1 MPAVL
6 HDFRLAADRLGYA
19 LADGRTLFSN
29 ITLGFG
35 RERTGLVGPNGA
47 GKSTLVRLL
56 AGELSTAH
64 GSIQRRGTIAYLPQN
79 FELASDGTLANVLGI
94 GERLAALGRVY
105 AGTPE
110 PGDIDQIGDDWDLR
124 ERAEAAL
131 ARFGVGHL
139 PLERPITGVSGGEGT
154 RVALAGLT
162 LRQPDFLLLDEPTN
176 NLDAAGRDALY
187 ELVGGWTGGLLAV
200 SHDRTLL
207 RRVDRIV
214 ELSPGGV
221 RVYGGNFDAY
231 VAQKTAEDEAAARE
245 LGSAEAALRIARRE
259 AQRMRERQDR
269 RDSRGK
275 AQALKGGAPRI
286 WLGMQ
291 RERSEGTRGRVL
303 DTGERIVADGRA
315 RFDAARARVE
325 ERARM
330 ALDLPSTGLAPG
342 KVIVEMEAVSV
353 LRPGAGRSAP
363 DCVSL
368 RITGPERVA
377 IAGPNGSGKTTLL
390 HVIEGTLLP
399 TSGTVRLGLDAGDVA
414 FFDQHARRLRPGASV
429 LESYR
434 ERNQTVGETEARHAL
449 ARFLFEGD
457 AVHQS
462 TETLSGGQRLRA
474 ALACT
479 LNGWRP
485 PKLLLLDEP
494 TNHLDLDSL
503 AALEDVLN
511 GYDGA
516 LIVVS
521 HDRAFLEAIGV
532 ERVVE
537 VG

>member
-19 LADGRTLFSN
+19 LADGRTLFN
-29 ITLGFG
+29 DVTLGFG
-35 RERTGLVGPNGA
+35 RERTGLIGPNGA

-56 AGELSTAH
+56 AGELATPF
-64 GSIQRRGTIAYLPQN
+64 GTVQRRGTLAYLPQN
-79 FELASDGTLANVLGI
+79 FELAADGTLADVLGI
-94 GERLAALGRVY
+94 GARLAALDRVY
-105 AGTPE
+105 AGE
-110 PGDIDQIGDDWDLR
+110 PRAGDIERVGDGWDLR
-124 ERAEAAL
+124 ERAVAAL

-139 PLERPITGVSGGEGT
+139 PLDRLVAGVSGGEGT
-154 RVALAGLT
+154 RVALAGLM
-162 LRQPDFLLLDEPTN
+162 LRRPDFLLLDEPTN
-176 NLDAAGRDALY
+176 NLDAAGREALY
-187 ELVGGWTGGLLAV
+187 ELVRGWTGGLLAV

-207 RRVDRIV
+207 RLLDRIV

-221 RVYGGNFDAY
+221 RVYGGNYDACH
-231 VAQKTAEDEAAARE
+231 AQKTAEDAAAARE
-245 LGSAEAALRIARRE
+245 LGSAESALRAARRE

-275 AQALKGGAPRI
+275 AQAAKGGAPKI

-291 RERSEGTRGRVL
+291 RERSEGTRGRVN

-315 RFDAARARVE
+315 RFDAARARME
-325 ERARM
+325 ERARI
-330 ALDLPSTGLAPG
+330 ALDLPSTGLAAG
-342 KVIVEMEAVSV
+342 KVVVELDRVSV
-353 LRPGAGRSAP
+353 MREGMERAAP
-363 DCVSL
+363 EEVSL
-368 RITGPERVA
+368 RVVGPERIAVA
-377 IAGPNGSGKTTLL
+377 GANGSGKTTLL
-390 HVIEGTLLP
+390 HVIEGTLAP
-399 TSGTVRLGLDAGDVA
+399 ATGTVRLGLAAHEVA

-429 LESYR
+429 LECYR
-434 ERNQTVGETEARHAL
+434 ERHPDIGETEARHAL
-449 ARFLFEGD
+449 ARFLFEGG
-457 AVHQS
+457 AVHQP

-516 LIVVS
+516 LVVVS
-521 HDRAFLEAIGV
+521 HDRAFLDAIGV

-537 VG
+537 V

>member
-19 LADGRTLFSN
+19 LADGRTLFTGL
-29 ITLGFG
+29 TLGFG
-35 RERTGLVGPNGA
+35 RERTGLIGPNGA

-56 AGELSTAH
+56 AGELATPR
-64 GSIQRRGTIAYLPQN
+64 GTVQRRGTLAYLPQN
-79 FELASDGTLANVLGI
+79 FQLAVDGTLADVLGV
-94 GERLAALGRVY
+94 GERLAALDRVY
-105 AGTPE
+105 AAEPE
-110 PGDIDQIGDDWDLR
+110 PGDLERVGDDWDLR
-124 ERAEAAL
+124 DRAQAAL
-131 ARFGVGHL
+131 ARFGVCHL
-139 PLERPITGVSGGEGT
+139 PLDRPVTGVSGGEGT
-154 RVALAGLT
+154 RVALAGLM
-162 LRQPDFLLLDEPTN
+162 LRRPDFLLLDEPTN

-187 ELVGGWTGGLLAV
+187 ELVRGWTGGLLVV

-207 RRVDRIV
+207 RLLDRIV
-214 ELSPGGV
+214 ELSPGGI
-221 RVYGGNFDAY
+221 RIYGGNYDVY
-231 VAQKTAEDEAAARE
+231 LAQKTAEDEAAARE
-245 LGSAEAALRIARRE
+245 LGSAESALRATRRE

-269 RDSRGK
+269 RDGRGK
-275 AQALKGGAPRI
+275 AQAAKGGAPRI

-291 RERSEGTRGRVL
+291 RERSEGTRSRL
-303 DTGERIVADGRA
+303 NDTAERMAADGRT

-325 ERARM
+325 ERGRI
-330 ALDLPSTGLAPG
+330 ALDLPSTELAAG
-342 KVIVEMEAVSV
+342 KTVVELDGVSV
-353 LRPGAGRSAP
+353 IREGMDRGAPEG
-363 DCVSL
+363 VSL
-368 RITGPERVA
+368 RVVGPERVA
-377 IAGPNGSGKTTLL
+377 VAGPNGSGKTTLL
-390 HVIEGTLLP
+390 HVIKGTLAP
-399 TSGTVRLGLDAGDVA
+399 SSGTARLGLAADEVA

-429 LESYR
+429 LECYR
-434 ERNQTVGETEARHAL
+434 ERNPAIGETEARHAL
-449 ARFLFEGD
+449 ARFLFEAD
-457 AVHQS
+457 AVHQP

-485 PKLLLLDEP
+485 PRLLLLDEP

-516 LIVVS
+516 LVVVS

>member
-1 MPAVL
+1 MSTVL
-6 HDFRLAADRLGYA
+6 HEFRIAADRLGYA
-19 LADGRTLFSN
+19 LADGRTLFTDV
-29 ITLGFG
+29 TLGFG

-47 GKSTLVRLL
+47 GKTTLVRLL
-56 AGELSTAH
+56 AGELNALH
-64 GSIQRRGTIAYLPQN
+64 GSVQRRGTVAYLPQD
-79 FELASDGTLANVLGI
+79 FAIGGDRTLAAVLGI
-94 GERLAALGRVY
+94 DARLAALDRVY

-110 PGDIDQIGDDWDLR
+110 PGDIDAVGDDWDLR

-139 PLERPITGVSGGEGT
+139 PLDRPAAGVSGGEGT

-187 ELVGGWTGGLLAV
+187 ELVRGWAGGLLVV

-207 RRVDRIV
+207 RLLDRIV
-214 ELSPGGV
+214 ELTPAGV
-221 RVYGGNFDAY
+221 RVYGGNYDAY
-231 VAQKTAEDEAAARE
+231 HAQKTAEEDAAARE
-245 LGSAEAALRIARRE
+245 LSSAEAGLRAARRD
-259 AQRMRERQDR
+259 AQRMRERQER
-269 RDSRGK
+269 RESRGK
-275 AQALKGGAPRI
+275 ADAAKGGMPKI
-286 WLGMQ
+286 LLGMQ
-291 RERSEGTRGRVL
+291 RERSQGTTGRL
-303 DTGERIVADGRA
+303 RDTGERVVAEGRA

-325 ERARM
+325 ERGRI
-330 ALDLPSTGLAPG
+330 ALDLPSTGLAAG
-342 KVIVEMEAVSV
+342 KTVVELDRVAV
-353 LRPGAGRSAP
+353 LRPGAARAAP
-363 DCVSL
+363 DGVSL
-368 RITGPERVA
+368 RVVGPERVA
-377 IAGPNGSGKTTLL
+377 IAGPNGSGKTSLL
-390 HVIEGTLLP
+390 NVIEGSLAP
-399 TSGTVRLGLDAGDVA
+399 TSGSVRRGLGGDDVA

-429 LESYR
+429 LECYR
-434 ERNQTVGETEARHAL
+434 ERNPDIGETQARHAL

-457 AVHQS
+457 GVHQP

-485 PKLLLLDEP
+485 PRLLLLDEP

-532 ERVVE
+532 ERMVA